1 MSLIGC
7 SARPRRSALP
17 NLKVYGVALAVA
29 LALVVVALFALGRP
43 GTPKL
48 SDKPVSFDGPRAAAD
63 MRSIATQFPQR
74 VAGSDA
80 DNRAG
85 IWLVAQFDRLGLETH
100 AQGFPATVDGKD
112 VALQNVWAVA
122 KGGAQGT
129 ILVIANR
136 DTPPLATQGANDNA
150 SGVAALLEL
159 ARASTVTA
167 HDRSIVFL
175 ATTGDAYGAL
185 GARQFLQ
192 GYGSADDLIAVIVLR
207 KVATRERSGIGVDG
221 WSTTPNAA
229 PPWMWLLSG
238 PAARVYANDKALLPG
253 VASQIISLAAPTS
266 PGSQGP
272 FVAEGIPGITI
283 SADGPS
289 VAAQNDTL
297 DSVSNETLRRVGSA
311 VQSMILTLDGG
322 PLPEAGSGG
331 TIFLTRQRTLPG
343 GALALILAAFL
354 LPLLAVTVDLFAH
367 CRRGRVQLRPALVR
381 AALRLAPWLTV
392 VAVIYLA
399 NLVGLLPQ
407 SPGAVIPP
415 GSPVV
420 DEPRYLRVLLLLVL
434 LMLVY
439 AYAVAVERR
448 LARGVRIDPRA
459 TILAAHVSLVAIAV
473 VALLVNPYSVLLVL
487 PAALLWPLARPGGW
501 PRSILPAYL
510 GLIMVPIVLVYFA
523 AQLEVGWKVWWYF
536 LLMMETRTIPAVVVL
551 IGVFFLSTAGTLA
564 HALHER
570 DQRTEDLGWSNAGSQ
585 EPSAE
590 RRRREP
596 RRLAGARLPRRR
608 QN

>member
-1 MSLIGC
+1 
-7 SARPRRSALP
+7 
-17 NLKVYGVALAVA
+17 LAVA

-48 SDKPVSFDGPRAAAD
+48 SDKPVSFDGALAAAD